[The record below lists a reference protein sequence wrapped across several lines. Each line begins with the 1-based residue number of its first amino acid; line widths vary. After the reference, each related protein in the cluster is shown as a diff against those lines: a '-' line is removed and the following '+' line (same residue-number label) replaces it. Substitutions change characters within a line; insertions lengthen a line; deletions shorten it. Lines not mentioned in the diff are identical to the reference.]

1 MSEENKV
8 ESETG
13 EPEPG
18 STDIV
23 EADVAESKTGEPEPG
38 STDIVEEEVVDE
50 DSVVLSYPDRV
61 PNSKRGVDHKHSYVM
76 IGLVVAFLLFSLIV
90 SNFTASY

>member
-8 ESETG
+8 ESEGG
-13 EPEPG
+13 EPESG

-23 EADVAESKTGEPEPG
+23 EEDVVESEAGEPESG
-38 STDIVEEEVVDE
+38 STDIVEEETVEE

-76 IGLVVAFLLFSLIV
+76 IGLVVAFLLFSLII
-90 SNFTASY
+90 SNFTTSY

>member
-1 MSEENKV
+1 MSEESKV

-23 EADVAESKTGEPEPG
+23 EEEA
-38 STDIVEEEVVDE
+38 VEE

-76 IGLVVAFLLFSLIV
+76 IGLVVAFLLFSLII
-90 SNFTASY
+90 SNFTTSY

>member
-1 MSEENKV
+1 MSEESKV

-23 EADVAESKTGEPEPG
+23 EEEA
-38 STDIVEEEVVDE
+38 VEE

-61 PNSKRGVDHKHSYVM
+61 PNSKRGVDHKHCYVM
-76 IGLVVAFLLFSLIV
+76 IGLVVAFLLFSLII
-90 SNFTASY
+90 SNFTTSY

>member
-8 ESETG
+8 ESEGG
-13 EPEPG
+13 EPE
-18 STDIV
+18 S
-23 EADVAESKTGEPEPG
+23 G
-38 STDIVEEEVVDE
+38 STDIVEEETVEE

-76 IGLVVAFLLFSLIV
+76 IGFVIVFLLFSLII
-90 SNFTASY
+90 SNFTSSY

>member
-1 MSEENKV
+1 MSEESKV

-23 EADVAESKTGEPEPG
+23 EEEA
-38 STDIVEEEVVDE
+38 VEE

-61 PNSKRGVDHKHSYVM
+61 PNSKRGVDHKHSYVL
-76 IGLVVAFLLFSLIV
+76 IGLVVAFLLFSLII
-90 SNFTASY
+90 SNFTTSY

>member
-1 MSEENKV
+1 MSDESKV

-23 EADVAESKTGEPEPG
+23 EEEA
-38 STDIVEEEVVDE
+38 VEE

-76 IGLVVAFLLFSLIV
+76 IGLVVAFLLFSLII
-90 SNFTASY
+90 SNFTTSY

>member
-1 MSEENKV
+1 MSEESKV

-23 EADVAESKTGEPEPG
+23 EEES
-38 STDIVEEEVVDE
+38 VEE

-76 IGLVVAFLLFSLIV
+76 IGLVVAFLLFSLII
-90 SNFTASY
+90 SNFTTSY

>member
-1 MSEENKV
+1 MAEESKV

-23 EADVAESKTGEPEPG
+23 EEEA
-38 STDIVEEEVVDE
+38 VEE

-76 IGLVVAFLLFSLIV
+76 IGLVVAFLLFSLII
-90 SNFTASY
+90 SNFTTSY